1 VSVQSTI
8 GGWRAS
14 ASAFWSARTE
24 QERRM
29 LAIGGIVVGLALV
42 YALLIDPALTNR
54 ERLRKVIPALRQEA
68 ATLQALA
75 TQAAQLSAQAP
86 VQVQPVTRDAL
97 AASLAARG
105 LDTQSLVMTGEYVKV
120 EWKGVPFAG
129 LVTWM
134 DAVAREHR
142 LLVQDAK
149 IGAVDTAGLV
159 DATLTLRQQGNQ

>member
-1 VSVQSTI
+1 MSVNSTI
-8 GGWRAS
+8 AGWRARG
-14 ASAFWSARTE
+14 SAFWAARTE

-29 LAIGGIVVGLALV
+29 LAIGGAVVGLALV
-42 YALLIDPALTNR
+42 YSLLVDPALTNR
-54 ERLRKVIPALRQEA
+54 ERLRRTLPELRQEA

-86 VQVQPVTRDAL
+86 VQAL
-97 AASLAARG
+97 PLSREALTAALAARG
-105 LDTQSLVMTGEYVKV
+105 LATQSLVMTGEYVKI

-134 DAVAREHR
+134 DAVARENR

-149 IGAVDTAGLV
+149 ISAVDTAGLV
-159 DATLTLRQQGNQ
+159 DATLTLRQQANP